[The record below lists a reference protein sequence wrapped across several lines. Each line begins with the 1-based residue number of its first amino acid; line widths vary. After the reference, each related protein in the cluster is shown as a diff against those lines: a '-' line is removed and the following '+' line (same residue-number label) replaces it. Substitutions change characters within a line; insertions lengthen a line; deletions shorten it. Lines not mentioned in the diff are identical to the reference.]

1 MQLPLIMVHNRNFWL
16 LIQSNERALPVH
28 KILLQLTTEIIV
40 RRRKVNATKMNN
52 PHGREH
58 SDARRNQ
65 RHIPLRIWLT

>member
-52 PHGREH
+52 LHGR
-58 SDARRNQ
+58 
-65 RHIPLRIWLT
+65 